1 MENIRLIVLD
11 VDGTLTDGK
20 IYYDSSGNEIKS
32 FNVKDGMAITQA
44 QNNGIDIAI
53 ITGRTSNI
61 VERRAK
67 ELGIKYI
74 YQGTHSKVDALK
86 CILNLLNISLDE
98 VMYIGDDINDI
109 DIMKKVKYTA
119 CPRDAVQEVKNIANV
134 ISLKDGG
141 NGAVRE
147 IIEMV
152 LREQGKWTNII
163 EKYNGFCQ

>member
-1 MENIRLIVLD
+1 
-11 VDGTLTDGK
+11 
-20 IYYDSSGNEIKS
+20 
-32 FNVKDGMAITQA
+32 MAITQA

-152 LREQGKWTNII
+152 LREQGKWTSII